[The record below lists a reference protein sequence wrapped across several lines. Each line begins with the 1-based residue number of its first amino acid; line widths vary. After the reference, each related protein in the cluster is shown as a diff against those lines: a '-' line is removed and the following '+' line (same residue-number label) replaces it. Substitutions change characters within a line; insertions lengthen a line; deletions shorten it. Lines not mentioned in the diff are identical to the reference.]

1 MYLKRLASLNPI
13 DVANLR
19 TSHPGTNITVS
30 ALDTLDVEISV
41 SARPKFTATKHRQE
55 FVR

>member
-13 DVANLR
+13 DVVNLR
-19 TSHPGTNITVS
+19 TYHPGTNITVS